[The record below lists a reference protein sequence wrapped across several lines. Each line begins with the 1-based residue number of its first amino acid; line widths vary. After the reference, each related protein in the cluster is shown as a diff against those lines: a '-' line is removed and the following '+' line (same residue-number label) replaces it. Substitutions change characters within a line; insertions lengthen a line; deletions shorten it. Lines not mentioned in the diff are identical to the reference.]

1 MCPCAAL
8 IASFSSSFSF
18 FSFHFFLHIFL
29 FSTPPTLVILFLAP
43 CHSPTRIGVLLVCFF
58 SLCKSLLTLLPLT
71 ISSCLSAS
79 VLVSCLTFLLQFSC
93 CSCSHTHTHTHAHT
107 HTHPQDTNT
116 HIYTLSYLHTY
127 SCSHK
132 YKTTRSHTQNQN
144 YKCTLLHRH
153 NHMDSLTQ
161 AYIP

>member
-107 HTHPQDTNT
+107 HTLTVFFCT
-116 HIYTLSYLHTY
+116 FFLTTFSVLSFL
-127 SCSHK
+127 SLSLS
-132 YKTTRSHTQNQN
+132 RS
-144 YKCTLLHRH
+144 L
-153 NHMDSLTQ
+153 S
-161 AYIP
+161 